1 MEFTTIE
8 LVLDWKEKEM
18 SKMLKNV
25 VQFRTRL
32 GRSLNLKGHVPPLK
46 QRATFKTPLN
56 LGNNTWNP
64 LKLKQKLC

>member
-32 GRSLNLKGHVPPLK
+32 GRSLNLKGHVPLLK
-46 QRATFKTPLN
+46 LRATFKTPLKFWEQN
-56 LGNNTWNP
+56 MDP
-64 LKLKQKLC
+64 P